1 MFHKNDYVN
10 YTTQGIC
17 KIEDIQLL
25 KFGRRREGCRYY
37 ILHPI
42 YQAGMNIFVPTDSA
56 QLLRRMR
63 PIPSPQEID
72 RIIDET
78 EGRALP
84 WPGDRKQ
91 RSAHFQD
98 ILARRDERELLL
110 LVNCLTLRAQEDG
123 KGLSSSDE
131 YVLKRAK
138 AMVEQEFSFAL
149 NIPPQD
155 VGTYIKTRLQTVQ
168 TSHTSQKEEVS

>member
-78 EGRALP
+78 GGRALP

-91 RSAHFQD
+91 RAARFQD

-168 TSHTSQKEEVS
+168 TSHTSQKEEVA

>member
-78 EGRALP
+78 GGRALP
-84 WPGDRKQ
+84 WPGGT
-91 RSAHFQD
+91 
-98 ILARRDERELLL
+98 RE
-110 LVNCLTLRAQEDG
+110 NCSC
-123 KGLSSSDE
+123 SST
-131 YVLKRAK
+131 A
-138 AMVEQEFSFAL
+138 
-149 NIPPQD
+149 
-155 VGTYIKTRLQTVQ
+155 
-168 TSHTSQKEEVS
+168 